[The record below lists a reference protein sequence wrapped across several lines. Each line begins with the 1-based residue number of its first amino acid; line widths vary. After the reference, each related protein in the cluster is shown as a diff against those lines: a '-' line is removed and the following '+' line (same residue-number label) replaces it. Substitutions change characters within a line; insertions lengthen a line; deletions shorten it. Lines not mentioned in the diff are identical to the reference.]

1 MNNQLNKIFVVI
13 LIFFNIVP
21 LMGQKALERV
31 KVDKNISMKIP
42 VGFRPMSQSDLINR
56 YNAFR
61 KPLAMYTNENR
72 QIDLGINENSSPW
85 AGEDLEILSDFY
97 RANIS
102 NLFTEVH
109 FINDEIR
116 AIGDRRFAI
125 FEFTS
130 KVSDESQTFGG
141 GSNPV
146 SKYTYIMYTI
156 RNNKVLL
163 FNFSAPARMR
173 TLWEEAAKEMMESIR
188 IK

>member
-1 MNNQLNKIFVVI
+1 
-13 LIFFNIVP
+13 
-21 LMGQKALERV
+21 MGQKALERV

-109 FINDEIR
+109 FIM
-116 AIGDRRFAI
+116 
-125 FEFTS
+125 T
-130 KVSDESQTFGG
+130 
-141 GSNPV
+141 
-146 SKYTYIMYTI
+146 KYA
-156 RNNKVLL
+156 L
-163 FNFSAPARMR
+163 
-173 TLWEEAAKEMMESIR
+173 
-188 IK
+188 